1 MATSSHYEAHSADSY
16 EEAYFYEAGAY
27 MQHLVDLTSA
37 RLKLGA
43 SSDDGCRMLDMY
55 VSDSC
60 CLLLYSPSINMI

>member
-16 EEAYFYEAGAY
+16 EEAYFYEPGAY

-60 CLLLYSPSINMI
+60 CLLLYLFSIDN